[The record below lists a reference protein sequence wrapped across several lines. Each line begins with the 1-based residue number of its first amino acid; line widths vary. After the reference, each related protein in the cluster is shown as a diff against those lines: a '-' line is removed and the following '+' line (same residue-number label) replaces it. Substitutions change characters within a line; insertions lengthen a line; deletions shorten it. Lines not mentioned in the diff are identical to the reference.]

1 MSTTRPPRRQGRARA
16 GEASPSSDTAQM
28 REERTS
34 ARAILAR
41 ARSELASGNVDAAR
55 EACAKLADSR
65 DGVEAAAAHLV
76 LSGCANRAGDAML
89 AARHVDLALARN
101 PGDALAHYAK
111 AQIAERQGDPRK
123 AIAHLEEAL
132 RLAPG
137 FVAAHQ
143 LLGILCG
150 EGGDAARAVQ
160 AFAEVTRLDPRNARG
175 FNNLG
180 NALRTLGRLDEA
192 REAFERA
199 VALSP
204 DYELAVANLAVAWR
218 DAGDVLRAE
227 SLLKA
232 CLARPRRKPPLRA
245 LIVALAGLLRERG
258 ELDAAL
264 PLYEQAIASA
274 PDASAG
280 EWFQLGRVFAERDE
294 PARAGDAYQRSF
306 ALDRRDLR
314 GALAS
319 ALSLPMIY
327 ASRDD
332 VAHWRERFTEGLA
345 KLSGRVDELV
355 AQLSPAEVIDGL
367 RWTNFFLAYQGGDDR
382 ALQTSYGAFAARLV
396 EQGAPEWHATSGSN
410 AALRKFAAQPDVAG
424 RGKLRVG
431 FASAFFHEGTAGRYF
446 RSWITDLDRDRFEV
460 FVYHLFPGQDAVA
473 REVAARADRFVECGG
488 SRARPSVV
496 APIVRDDALDVLVYP
511 ELGMDH
517 TSFALAALRLA
528 PRQLAGWGHPV
539 TSGHATI
546 DAFVTC
552 GDMEPADAQAHYT
565 ERLVRLPGIGTCYR
579 HPAVPERVDRARFR
593 LPDDRA
599 LLLCPQSLFKVHPDN
614 DALFAQVLAANPHA
628 SLVLFD
634 GRHPHVTQRFLLR
647 ILAVFDAHGVARER
661 LIVLP
666 PHAHTDYLRINLCCD
681 AMLDTLHW
689 SGGNTSLDALACAL
703 PVVTLPGRFMRGR
716 QSAAMLRLVGVPEL
730 IAANEADYVELA
742 SRLVR
747 EGEWRADVASR
758 IARGRARLF
767 DDAGPVRQ
775 FSEVLLAP

>member
-1 MSTTRPPRRQGRARA
+1 MTNQAVLERARTQLAA
-16 GEASPSSDTAQM
+16 GDVAA
-28 REERTS
+28 
-34 ARAILAR
+34 ARA
-41 ARSELASGNVDAAR
+41 
-55 EACAKLADSR
+55 ACAKIVSSS
-65 DGVEAAAAHLV
+65 DGVAAAAAHLV
-76 LSGCANRAGDAML
+76 LSACAQRTGDAAL
-89 AARHVDLALARN
+89 AARHVDLALERN
-101 PGDALAHYAK
+101 PRDALAHYAK
-111 AQIAERQGDPRK
+111 AQIAERRGDP
-123 AIAHLEEAL
+123 ALAVAHLEDAL
-132 RLAPG
+132 RLAPA

-150 EGGDAARAVQ
+150 ERGEAARAAQ
-160 AFAEVTRLDPRNARG
+160 AFAAVTRLDPRNARG

-180 NALRTLGRLDEA
+180 NALRSLGRLDEA
-192 REAFERA
+192 RQAFERA

-227 SLLKA
+227 DLLRA
-232 CLARPRRKPPLRA
+232 CLARPRTKPPLRA
-245 LIVALAGLLRERG
+245 LVVALAGLLRERG
-258 ELDAAL
+258 ELDAAR
-264 PLYEQAIASA
+264 PLYEQAIAME
-274 PDASAG
+274 PEASGG

-294 PARAGDAYQRSF
+294 PDRAGDAYRRSF

-314 GALAS
+314 GALA
-319 ALSLPMIY
+319 AELSLPMIY
-327 ASRDD
+327 ASGDD
-332 VAHWRERFTEGLA
+332 LLQWRERYAEGIA
-345 KLSGRVDELV
+345 NLSGRVDELV
-355 AQLSPAEVIDGL
+355 AGLTPAEVIDGL

-382 ALQTSYGAFAARLV
+382 ALQQAYGAFAARV
-396 EQGAPEWHATSGSN
+396 IEQGAPQWHA
-410 AALRKFAAQPDVAG
+410 RKSHPNLG

-446 RSWITDLDRDRFEV
+446 RSWITELDRDRFEV
-460 FVYHLFPGQDAVA
+460 YVYHLFPGQDAVA
-473 REVAARADRFVECGG
+473 REIAARADHFVEFGG

-496 APIVRDDALDVLVYP
+496 APIMRDDVLDVLVYP

-552 GDMEPADAQAHYT
+552 GDMEPDDAATHYT
-565 ERLVRLPGIGTCYR
+565 ETLLRLPGIGTSYR
-579 HPAVPERVDRARFR
+579 QPVVPERVGRAHFG

-614 DALFAQVLAANPHA
+614 DPLFARVLSANPSA
-628 SLVLFD
+628 SLVVFD
-634 GRHPHVTQRFLLR
+634 GRHPNVTQRFLR
-647 ILAVFDAHGVARER
+647 RVGAVFDAHGVPRDR

-666 PHAHTDYLRINLCCD
+666 PYPHADFLRINLCCD

-689 SGGNTSLDALACAL
+689 SGGNTSLDALACGV

-716 QSAAMLRLVGVPEL
+716 QSAAMLRHLGVDRL
-730 IAANEADYVELA
+730 IAADETGYIDIA

-747 EGEWRADVASR
+747 DAPWRKSLASTIEER
-758 IARGRARLF
+758 RELLF
-767 DDAGPVRQ
+767 DARAPVEA
-775 FSEVLLAP
+775 FSDLLLSR